1 MRACPLPLDTR
12 MTNLGFL
19 HSFELGLSQR
29 LTKLDVKTAQFVVVV
44 GISREV
50 KTWPNGDAL

>member
-1 MRACPLPLDTR
+1 